1 MTLRDR
7 IIYAWRL
14 IVYGE
19 LPPAPQTDFTA
30 LQTLLGSCWAAATA
44 DAVEKVERDP
54 ALRTAENGAKF
65 DEAVTWSV
73 HYARDRYHLAT
84 KKLSSWQLSFLIE
97 YAVGKLK
104 GKI

>member
-7 IIYAWRL
+7 LIYAWRL
-14 IVYGE
+14 IWHGE

-30 LQTLLGSCWAAATA
+30 LKALLGSCWAAATA
-44 DAVEKVERDP
+44 DAVKKVEED
-54 ALRTAENGAKF
+54 AGFCDAENGAKF
-65 DEAVTWSV
+65 DEAVNWSV
-73 HYARDRYHLAT
+73 HYARDRYHLPVRN
-84 KKLSSWQLSFLIE
+84 LSSWQLSFLIE